1 MKHKAII
8 FTLSCLILGLCS
20 CKSTPGPKEIDINN
34 RPKGYYLNY
43 WLKDEVDITTLDQ
56 SLIYEIRYGGTVVFL
71 DSNYEFIIEQE
82 EKKLPENYVLYYTN
96 LEQTK
101 VRGIEIKDPS
111 ISLYGLS
118 MNSDK
123 EDIDKTLTNMGFSYY
138 QGVIGSFPTYIKDN
152 FEISID
158 KYNMIL
164 FVNL

>member
-1 MKHKAII
+1 MKHKTII

-20 CKSTPGPKEIDINN
+20 CKIDINN

-111 ISLYGLS
+111 I
-118 MNSDK
+118 
-123 EDIDKTLTNMGFSYY
+123 
-138 QGVIGSFPTYIKDN
+138 
-152 FEISID
+152 
-158 KYNMIL
+158 
-164 FVNL
+164 

>member
-20 CKSTPGPKEIDINN
+20 CKSTPVPKEIDINN

-82 EKKLPENYVLYYTN
+82 EKKLSENYVLYYTN

>member
-1 MKHKAII
+1 MKHKTII
-8 FTLSCLILGLCS
+8 FTLSCLILGLSS
-20 CKSTPGPKEIDINN
+20 CKIDINN
-34 RPKGYYLNY
+34 RPNGYYLNY

>member
-20 CKSTPGPKEIDINN
+20 CKSTPVPKEIDINN

>member
-1 MKHKAII
+1 MKHKTII
-8 FTLSCLILGLCS
+8 FTLSCLILGLSS
-20 CKSTPGPKEIDINN
+20 CKIDINN

-123 EDIDKTLTNMGFSYY
+123 EDIDKHLQIWDFLTIKELLVLFQHILKITLKLALIN
-138 QGVIGSFPTYIKDN
+138 II
-152 FEISID
+152 
-158 KYNMIL
+158 
-164 FVNL
+164 

>member
-20 CKSTPGPKEIDINN
+20 CKSTPVPKEIDINN

-82 EKKLPENYVLYYTN
+82 ENKLPENYVLYYTN

>member
-20 CKSTPGPKEIDINN
+20 CKSTPVPKEIDINN
-34 RPKGYYLNY
+34 RPKGYFLDY